1 MAGGDADRHV
11 TWRRAGG
18 DSSGGSAGAADLA
31 AEVTYPAGALPQ
43 VPAPIRAELGLA
55 EGALRVIAGAG
66 PAEDLVA
73 AFRAA
78 LADL

>member
-1 MAGGDADRHV
+1 M
-11 TWRRAGG
+11 
-18 DSSGGSAGAADLA
+18 SSGLRAIGPRVDSWCRNRSPLGSAG
-31 AEVTYPAGALPQ
+31 TLPQ